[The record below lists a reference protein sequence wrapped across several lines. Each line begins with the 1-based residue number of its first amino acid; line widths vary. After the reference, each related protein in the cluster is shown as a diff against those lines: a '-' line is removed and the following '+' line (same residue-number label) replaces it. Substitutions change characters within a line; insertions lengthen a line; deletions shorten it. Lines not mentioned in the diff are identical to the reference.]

1 MVAVALACGGVAC
14 DWSHSC
20 TDIGCGSGLNLSVRR
35 AAGTWANGDY
45 VLRAGIER
53 CSFSVPRD
61 LPAVG
66 SIARPNCG
74 GTSVLLGNS
83 GLELSLNT
91 APKTLAVDLTL
102 DGALILSESSTPSY
116 VESQPNG
123 PDCGPI
129 CRQANVDLMVTQ

>member
-1 MVAVALACGGVAC
+1 
-14 DWSHSC
+14 
-20 TDIGCGSGLNLSVRR
+20 
-35 AAGTWANGDY
+35 
-45 VLRAGIER
+45 
-53 CSFSVPRD
+53 
-61 LPAVG
+61 
-66 SIARPNCG
+66 
-74 GTSVLLGNS
+74 VLLGNS

-91 APKTLAVDLTL
+91 APKTIAVDLTL